1 VSKFDSFI
9 NAAQKKGGKASARPA
24 IEKQDGQKTPL
35 KRTAKR
41 DDPDYRQA
49 LAYVR
54 RDTHRR
60 VMMKLAGEEREFSD
74 LVETLLSEWLDS

>member
-1 VSKFDSFI
+1 MSKFDSFI
-9 NAAQKKGGKASARPA
+9 NAAQKKPAGKMPA
-24 IEKQDGQKTPL
+24 KAAPKAVEQSDDK

-41 DDPDYRQA
+41 DNPDYKQA

-60 VMMKLAGEEREFSD
+60 VMMRLAGEEREFSD
-74 LVETLLSEWLDS
+74 LVETLLAEWLDS